1 MAQIENDWKEIL
13 EEEFEKEYF
22 KKLKEILVLEYSKG
36 RVFPNKKDI
45 LQAFQLTAY
54 KDIKV
59 VILGQDPYHGY
70 GQAHGLAF
78 SVQKGVRIPPSL
90 QNMYKE
96 IRMEKEGEVFNH
108 GCLIDWAK
116 QGIFMLNAS
125 LTVREGEANSHSK
138 IGWEIFTD
146 NIIKK
151 INEKENEVI
160 FVLWGNNAR
169 SKKKYIDS
177 QKHII
182 LEGVHPSPLS
192 ANRGFFG
199 CNHFRKINEILEKR
213 GEKKIDWNIR

>member
-96 IRMEKEGEVFNH
+96 IRMEKEGEIFNH

-177 QKHII
+177 QKHVI

>member
-177 QKHII
+177 QKHVI

>member
-78 SVQKGVRIPPSL
+78 SVQKEVRIPPSL

-96 IRMEKEGEVFNH
+96 IRMEKEGEIFNH

-177 QKHII
+177 QKHVI